1 MGFPRIRLRLAA
13 WNLVVL
19 ALVLAVTIGSAVLSE
34 VRARDLAVD
43 HDLRDGASRASAR
56 LVRDRHA
63 ENDDERRGD
72 PRAAHDDDDDD
83 EEPRGRRD
91 ARGGRREDRAD
102 EATEEASDLLV
113 FWVESGGAPV
123 RSNRRAPVIGL
134 PDHDALR
141 AALGGQESTQELSAG
156 GEPVRLLTVPV
167 AHDGHVIGAV
177 QVVKALRESRGALS
191 RTLATLLLT
200 GAAGLVLSAAGSWF
214 LAGRAMRPIEG
225 ALDRQR
231 RFIADASHEL
241 RTPVAVLRAR
251 AELLQRDAGALPDAA
266 RDEVGRLH
274 RDAEELS
281 ALLDDLLDLARL
293 DAAEERIE
301 LEPVA
306 IADVAEEVAAQ
317 LAPLAEERSVALVA
331 EVQPVW
337 ARAHLSRARQVLR
350 ALADNAIKHTPAGGH
365 VVVAV
370 ARDGDQVRL
379 SVSDDGEGIS
389 PEHLPR
395 VFDRFFR
402 ADAARSRGAG
412 GGTRSTGLG
421 LSIAA
426 ELVRSMGGTI
436 AIDSAP
442 AKGTSVTVQ
451 LPLARA
457 T

>member
-1 MGFPRIRLRLAA
+1 MALPRIRLRLAA

-19 ALVLAVTIGSAVLSE
+19 ALVLAVTIGSALWSE
-34 VRARDLAVD
+34 VRASELAVD
-43 HDLRDGASRASAR
+43 HDLRDGAARAAAR
-56 LVRDRHA
+56 VVRERHGQS
-63 ENDDERRGD
+63 DDE
-72 PRAAHDDDDDD
+72 PRERKGEHHDDDDD
-83 EEPRGRRD
+83 EPRGP
-91 ARGGRREDRAD
+91 AGGRGEGAREGAE
-102 EATEEASDLLV
+102 EAPEEASDLLV
-113 FWVESGGAPV
+113 FSVEAGDSTV
-123 RSNRRAPVIGL
+123 RSNRRAPVVGL
-134 PDHDALR
+134 PDHEALR
-141 AALGGQESTQELSAG
+141 AALGGDESVLERSAG

-167 AHDGHVIGAV
+167 AHDGRVVAAV
-177 QVVKALRESRGALS
+177 QVAKTLRESRGALS

-225 ALDRQR
+225 ALERQR

-251 AELLQRDAGALPDAA
+251 AELLQRDAEALPEAT

-281 ALLDDLLDLARL
+281 VLLGELLDLARL
-293 DAAEERIE
+293 DAADQKVE
-301 LEPVA
+301 LEAVA
-306 IADVAEEVAAQ
+306 IADVAEEVAVQ
-317 LAPLAEERSVALVA
+317 LAPLAEERAVTLSAK
-331 EVQPVW
+331 VQPVW
-337 ARAHLSRARQVLR
+337 AQAHLSRARQVLR

-365 VVVAV
+365 VVIAV
-370 ARDGDQVRL
+370 ARDGDRARL
-379 SVSDDGEGIS
+379 SVSDDGEGIA

-395 VFDRFFR
+395 VFDRFYR
-402 ADAARSRGAG
+402 ADAARSRGEG
-412 GGTRSTGLG
+412 GVSRGSGLG

-442 AKGTSVTVQ
+442 AKGTTVTVK

-457 T
+457 A